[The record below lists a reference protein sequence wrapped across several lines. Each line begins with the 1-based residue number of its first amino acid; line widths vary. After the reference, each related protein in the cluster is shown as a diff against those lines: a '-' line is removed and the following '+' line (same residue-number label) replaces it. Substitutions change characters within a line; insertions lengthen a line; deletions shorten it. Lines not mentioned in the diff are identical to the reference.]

1 MHHGRMGIADQ
12 RIDYETAG
20 LERHD
25 LLDDPIAQW
34 HIWYEQAVSADTHEP
49 NNFCVATVDREGMP
63 DNRYV
68 LVRSVDDR
76 GFAFYTNLDSAKSQ
90 QLKANPKAAGV
101 CGWLQLHRQVRV
113 RGSIELVEA
122 AEADAYYDS
131 RPLSSRFGAWSSPQS
146 TVISGRGVLDEVVG
160 ATEARFADGAPTR
173 PPFWGGWRIVP
184 VEIEFWQGRPSRL
197 HDRFRYRR
205 DAVSSPWIVERLAP

>member
-1 MHHGRMGIADQ
+1 MQHVPMGIADQ

-25 LLDDPIAQW
+25 LVDDPIAQW
-34 HIWYEQAVSADTHEP
+34 HLWYDQAVSADVHEP
-49 NNFCVATVDREGMP
+49 NNFCVATVDADGLP

-68 LVRSVDDR
+68 LVRAVDER
-76 GFAFYTNLDSAKSQ
+76 GFAFYTNLDSTKSA
-90 QLKANPKAAGV
+90 QLKARPMAAGV

-113 RGSIELVEA
+113 RGAVELVDGG
-122 AEADAYYDS
+122 EADAYYAS
-131 RPLSSRFGAWSSPQS
+131 RPLSSRVGAWSSPQS
-146 TVISGRGVLDEVVG
+146 TVISGRDVLDANVTMV
-160 ATEARFADGAPTR
+160 EARFADGEPTR

-184 VEIEFWQGRPSRL
+184 TEIEFWQGRPSRL

-205 DAVSSPWIVERLAP
+205 NDVAAPWIVERLAP

>member
-1 MHHGRMGIADQ
+1 MGIADQ

-25 LLDDPIAQW
+25 LVDDPIAQW
-34 HIWYEQAVSADTHEP
+34 HRWYEQAVAADLHEP
-49 NNFCVATVDREGMP
+49 NNFCVATVDADGLP

-68 LVRSVDDR
+68 LVRGVDER
-76 GFAFYTNLDSAKSQ
+76 GFVFYTNLDSAKSSH
-90 QLKANPKAAGV
+90 LKTHPKAAGV

-113 RGSIELVEA
+113 RGAVELVDTD
-122 AEADAYYDS
+122 EADAYYAS
-131 RPLSSRFGAWSSPQS
+131 RPLSSRVGAWSSPQS
-146 TVISGRGVLDEVVG
+146 TVISGRDVLDANV
-160 ATEARFADGAPTR
+160 ATVEARFADGEPTR

-184 VEIEFWQGRPSRL
+184 TEIEFWQGRPSRL

-205 DAVSSPWIVERLAP
+205 DDVTSPWIVERLAP